1 MLSCG
6 TPLEIEFSQ
15 NTPEMNEL
23 EPNKKSLKIWAH
35 NFEKQKSWSI
45 LGFSFFLV
53 QKKTKIEALGELAL

>member
-23 EPNKKSLKIWAH
+23 EPNKKSLKIWTH

-45 LGFSFFLV
+45 LGFWFFD
-53 QKKTKIEALGELAL
+53 KKTKIGALGELAL